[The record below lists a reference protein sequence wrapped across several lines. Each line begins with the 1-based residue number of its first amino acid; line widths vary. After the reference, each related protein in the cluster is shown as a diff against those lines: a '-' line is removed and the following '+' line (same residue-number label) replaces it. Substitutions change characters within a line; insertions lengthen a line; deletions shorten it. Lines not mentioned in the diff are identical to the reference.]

1 MFRDPDLKII
11 IYEEF
16 AMYNYH
22 FREKGGQGNYGWPR
36 IMIHFLI
43 QQVVRQS
50 PAYYLLYVWLRE
62 YIFLE

>member
-1 MFRDPDLKII
+1 MFRDPDIKMTID
-11 IYEEF
+11 EEF
-16 AMYNYH
+16 AMYRYH
-22 FREKGGQGNYGWPR
+22 LREKGGQENYGWPR
-36 IMIHFLI
+36 IMIHSLI